1 MYQLHLG
8 IGEDLERDLR
18 AFAAA
23 NDGMSIA
30 SATRLLL
37 RLGLQYGKVGEL
49 LKENRNAHASDR

>member
-8 IGEDLERDLR
+8 LGEDLERDLR

-23 NDGMSIA
+23 NGGLSVAAAVRI
-30 SATRLLL
+30 LLT
-37 RLGLQYGKVGEL
+37 QA